1 MEVEIEQIIFSST
14 RIAEEKIQNISSLND
29 SYAVLT
35 NKKSQLV
42 DKKYNNLEKE
52 NSNLNERIRMLTA
65 EIDDIRLNTS
75 FVKKNQTTQL
85 GGEIKMIQLN
95 NHNSRIKFNNFNN
108 MESIT

>member
-1 MEVEIEQIIFSST
+1 
-14 RIAEEKIQNISSLND
+14 
-29 SYAVLT
+29 
-35 NKKSQLV
+35 
-42 DKKYNNLEKE
+42 
-52 NSNLNERIRMLTA
+52 MLTA